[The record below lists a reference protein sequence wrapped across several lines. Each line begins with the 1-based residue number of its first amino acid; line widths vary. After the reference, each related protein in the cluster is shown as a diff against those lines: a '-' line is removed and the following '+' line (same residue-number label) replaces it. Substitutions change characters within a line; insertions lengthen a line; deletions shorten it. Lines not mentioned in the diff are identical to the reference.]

1 MLFEN
6 DKLSLFYTQVLQ
18 LVNLRFIKGLQN
30 LTIYKY
36 SDSLFLKLF
45 IFNAV
50 IFSLI
55 NLKLLV
61 IKNYTEFVIFL
72 AFYRKSQPEKPSI
85 LSENERE
92 LLRFHSASV
101 ERAIPGYAGHR
112 KIQPE
117 IYSNSITRSDNH
129 YGPRFVDK
137 SPIHS
142 HSTFRVKVLYRI
154 YIIDFKF

>member
-1 MLFEN
+1 M
-6 DKLSLFYTQVLQ
+6 
-18 LVNLRFIKGLQN
+18 
-30 LTIYKY
+30 
-36 SDSLFLKLF
+36 FL
-45 IFNAV
+45 
-50 IFSLI
+50 LI

-61 IKNYTEFVIFL
+61 IKNYTKSVFFP

-117 IYSNSITRSDNH
+117 IYSNSLTRSDNP
-129 YGPRFVDK
+129 YGPRYVDK
-137 SPIHS
+137 SPIHP
-142 HSTFRVKVLYRI
+142 HSTFRVKVLNKYQILI
-154 YIIDFKF
+154 YHYYIFLNIMVECKQTVRGDVIL